1 MAALTN
7 VLAFP
12 EPKKALIR
20 LRGERVSFSP
30 SQLRAFLKAAEAF
43 GAREYAMFAFAF
55 SHGARVSEI
64 ADLRLSDLRFE
75 SNQVQ
80 IRRLK
85 GSVAT
90 LQAFVKVDG
99 FDERAAFE
107 AYLKVRPEVD
117 SDVVFVSRQSNG
129 ANPYAMHRSQI
140 YRLFREICLEAGLT
154 DLSKYGSHILKH
166 TCGQLMYDSGLDLS
180 TIKERL
186 GHVSINSTSFYAR
199 PTQAIV
205 HSRVTDMLAKIFVA
219 E

>member
-1 MAALTN
+1 LGN
-7 VLAFP
+7 KYLFP

-20 LRGERVSFSP
+20 LRGERVSFSS

-43 GAREYAMFAFAF
+43 GARESAMFAFAF
-55 SHGARVSEI
+55 SHGVRVSEI

-90 LQAFVKVDG
+90 LQPFVIVDG

-107 AYLKVRPEVD
+107 AYLKIRPEVD

-129 ANPYAMHRSQI
+129 ATTAWVG
-140 YRLFREICLEAGLT
+140 CA
-154 DLSKYGSHILKH
+154 
-166 TCGQLMYDSGLDLS
+166 
-180 TIKERL
+180 
-186 GHVSINSTSFYAR
+186 
-199 PTQAIV
+199 
-205 HSRVTDMLAKIFVA
+205 
-219 E
+219 